1 MSLETLLE
9 AAEFLEWRNHSRT
22 RVDSSPRDPHGY
34 SVLSTN
40 DSDGSPESSNSGK
53 LSGNEDGKDKRR
65 AGGAG
70 TREVHNKLEKN
81 RRAHLKECFE
91 FLKNQIPTLEDK
103 RTSNLSILRGSL
115 RYIQALRRKEKE
127 YELEMQRLARE
138 KISLQERMAMLKSE
152 LVRMNI
158 EVDINQWAVIPDDQ
172 DSNSTS
178 TATEQGSPICSEDE
192 DDDDM
197 ARSLITVHEVKINK
211 TVHKSL
217 PHPVVSQASMT
228 VLKVSNPS
236 PAPTRTLGNNTTSKV
251 PMTTSPV
258 SMPTIQT
265 TGSVIQQTLAAA
277 VRPPVTQILARQLLQ
292 RQQSGTSQG
301 AVHVSSTAT
310 TSATGAGKLHPNQMK
325 SITHMRAPLTLG
337 SFGGPANAA
346 QLAALNKLAGT
357 AALSIPMSSASANL
371 TPLTKALN
379 QPILMSPSLQL
390 TTPMVTSVTTAS
402 SQISSATTTASASLM
417 SLAAMQNGLAT
428 SVVSPVTQSTVN
440 AAAIN
445 SIRPTIIGAGPHHAI
460 MTAPLAALM
469 PQTVPRTTISGL
481 SGISNMV
488 GHTSMQQLISLAQMG
503 QAGGAHLVSPMVM
516 SPSVQLAAANSGLSQ
531 SQISMLASQPL
542 LQQIPIFSP
551 GLLKGGQMIGQP
563 VVKPFVVVTVPSV
576 VATTSAPSI
585 PTTTGS

>member
-1 MSLETLLE
+1 
-9 AAEFLEWRNHSRT
+9 
-22 RVDSSPRDPHGY
+22 
-34 SVLSTN
+34 
-40 DSDGSPESSNSGK
+40 
-53 LSGNEDGKDKRR
+53 
-65 AGGAG
+65 
-70 TREVHNKLEKN
+70 
-81 RRAHLKECFE
+81 
-91 FLKNQIPTLEDK
+91 
-103 RTSNLSILRGSL
+103 
-115 RYIQALRRKEKE
+115 
-127 YELEMQRLARE
+127 MQRLARE
-138 KISLQERMAMLKSE
+138 KISLQERMAMLKTE

-158 EVDINQWAVIPDDQ
+158 EVDINQWATIPDDQ
-172 DSNSTS
+172 DTNSTS

-192 DDDDM
+192 DDDEI

-211 TVHKSL
+211 TIHKSL
-217 PHPVVSQASMT
+217 PHPIVSQASMT
-228 VLKVSNPS
+228 VLKVSNPN
-236 PAPTRTLGNNTTSKV
+236 PTPTRTLGNNTTSKV
-251 PMTTSPV
+251 PMTTSTV
-258 SMPTIQT
+258 SMPAIQT

-310 TSATGAGKLHPNQMK
+310 TSASGAGKLHPNQMK
-325 SITHMRAPLTLG
+325 SITQLRAPLSLG

-357 AALSIPMSSASANL
+357 AAMSIPMSNINSATNL

-379 QPILMSPSLQL
+379 QPILMSSGLQL

-402 SQISSATTTASASLM
+402 SQISSATTITTASASLM
-417 SLAAMQNGLAT
+417 SLAAMQNGMAT
-428 SVVSPVTQSTVN
+428 SAVSQATHSMVN
-440 AAAIN
+440 AAPIN
-445 SIRPTIIGAGPHHAI
+445 NIRPTIIGAGPHHAI

-469 PQTVPRTTISGL
+469 PQTVPRTTMGGL
-481 SGISNMV
+481 SGIGNMV

-516 SPSVQLAAANSGLSQ
+516 SPNVQLAAATPGLSQ
-531 SQISMLASQPL
+531 SQINMLTSQQL
-542 LQQIPIFSP
+542 LQQFPIFSP

-585 PTTTGS
+585 PVTTTGS